1 MLRSTAAQSGLR
13 SSLSLNI
20 VKRGVV
26 EEVGSIEASK
36 RWTFGPLLIPASQI
50 DRLVRP
56 LDHMMDVST
65 TQSASSLLSPLVTQ
79 VGVCTFPSLIPAGTH
94 QRTPVTTFGIIR
106 AALREREKNGFFTT
120 TVITKMP
127 HAVNYDQ

>member
-50 DRLVRP
+50 DSLVRP